1 MSHKKIQRLGRWLRK
16 GLSMYTI
23 LILLIMIFIPIP
35 IMMKY
40 MLTGRNAYRGILEGC
55 LSAVTGVALVFL
67 VFWSMTG
74 VTFFEVLTSS
84 LNQIKAEDLNMGG
97 YYAMGMKQLQPDAMQ
112 LALDNMKELT
122 KLALPGTLIVFC
134 LVIAYLNYGFLSW
147 LIGKTGRKISALPPF
162 RTFSLPKNIIIGAL
176 IIYLLSY
183 ISANMGIIDRDL
195 MMFSLELLFTFVFSI
210 QGLAVIFYFG
220 HLKKIPRIIL
230 VVVSAIFVL
239 TWLGQTFLFLLGMLD
254 IILDIRKRFS
264 QTNLKI

>member
-1 MSHKKIQRLGRWLRK
+1 MK
-16 GLSMYTI
+16 GSQMYTI

-40 MLTGRNAYRGILEGC
+40 MLTGRNAYRGILEGS
-55 LSAVTGVALVFL
+55 LSAITGVALVFL

-74 VTFFEVLTSS
+74 ATFFDVLNSS
-84 LNQIKAEDLNMGG
+84 LSQLKVEDLNMSG
-97 YYAMGMKQLQPDAMQ
+97 YYAMGMKQLQPDDMQ
-112 LALDNMKELT
+112 LALESMKEMT
-122 KLALPGTLIVFC
+122 KLAFPGTLIVFC
-134 LVIAYLNYGFLSW
+134 LVVTYLNYGFLSW

-176 IIYLLSY
+176 IIYALSY
-183 ISANMGIIDRDL
+183 ISVNMGIIDKNL

-210 QGLAVIFYFG
+210 QGLAVIFFFG
-220 HLKKIPRIIL
+220 YSKKIPRIVL
-230 VVVSAIFVL
+230 VVISAVFVL
-239 TWLGQTFLFLLGMLD
+239 TWLGQTFLFLLGLTD